1 MLDDIF
7 GDLSTFTL
15 VNDDN
20 EIIDNIE
27 NTLFYDS
34 TQDEV
39 ANNVDDLFGDL
50 STFILVND
58 EHGNIESSEITD
70 TSDPIDPVANGIE
83 LTDYEPIPLEDE
95 GLEVKFTVKD
105 LTPQEKEIFTHIK
118 SFTSQCKE
126 ECDNPMDIAE
136 LAMIQN
142 VENPLFFSLS
152 NDYLFK
158 TPWDLSLTKF
168 KKQYEADRKG
178 TSPKEIIAMPVI
190 FDTEYQ
196 PFLEEFKKYF
206 FGRKKLNLTVQIGG
220 IHQQAPKKVYCHWD
234 IRDCKLPEYF
244 PALTKED
251 SCVFQRYL
259 ADNGYHLD
267 FKLKDNGRGEWEYM
281 NCKNTL
287 QIPVF
292 GHMLQAD
299 FMGMWQPRTKM
310 YRYIERIISGRD
322 KNNTLDGKKRLIGES
337 DVPELLK
344 PRIIAYD
351 HENKVSYAIQLVFH
365 DSQSLHG
372 IGKSL
377 AKLAQ
382 VTKTEIEDDKNIY
395 SKEQKKRMLPEYLKC
410 NEKKHRDNWVKYSVG
425 ADLKVYDVFINNAK
439 QFYKLYDDP
448 EINAVKYFSLPRP
461 TIGRSVA
468 DIVTA
473 RILCNFE
480 KAILEDV
487 HKLAIKLITE
497 NTDNTVIE
505 FDSKKKFVKHLKQ
518 AIKIDNEY
526 DEILFETVCK
536 QLQHKYDKENDV
548 STIEYKEL
556 DSIPKNLQ
564 RWIINTF
571 CECSSAMN
579 LAGLSD
585 TRRINA
591 KIQGGRCFRNK
602 PLVTTIEGI
611 IADPDFDGAYS
622 SFMRCL
628 MLPMCPNPFRI
639 EYDLKKK
646 TQTMSLTQ
654 IRKKYG
660 NDLIPGMYQFFG
672 SYTEE
677 NKNLIDPKPKPLI
690 YAQDLI
696 PSYHPHNAIKQ
707 VTVGSEWLEKSD
719 TSYIYTNQITNGIF
733 THWNLQIIDHILS
746 KEAKKE
752 ILNSKVTSGIIYRK
766 SNQLDTIRELLDEY
780 RNYQGNDTYKIRE
793 NKEIITRDRCRGW
806 VGFNLGEL
814 VVTPVRKMRSKY
826 PKKTPENEF
835 YKLIGNTVYGVLCS
849 KYFPVSNVVTAN
861 NITSGVRSGMWC
873 MEKGLDLQGSITDG
887 GLGNMLKVA
896 FARKPNRLSDKNT
909 CQTHRITIDAKVKY
923 GIIGGYKNI
932 EWKENS
938 DDTIIFTNQDGTS
951 FELWECQDKENP
963 RFKELS
969 KHFDDLIFE
978 HLAEQFPKLDIF
990 HANFTDDNGTPRKG
1004 ILRIEC
1010 KGLTKKAVTHGASNY
1025 LIRGGFHAMYD
1036 KDLIK
1041 KLDNEARVFCAMRS
1055 YRKGYETHPQIFME
1069 NLGENPDI
1077 VDRSEVFDQSIL
1089 LKVGLFQERYYSYFE
1104 NSDYQVGDTFFM
1116 ERLIREFPLSAFTFK
1131 NSKQRKNWVSE
1142 VTLMRG
1148 KYGQSIE
1155 SFFIN
1160 DNGQIEYEKMIE
1172 AFDMWVDAGYNCLA
1186 DVYGDNKTIKRKAKM
1201 LQSHPEYETLK
1212 QRKVEKRRGK
1222 K

>member
-20 EIIDNIE
+20 DVVNNIE
-27 NTLFYDS
+27 NTALSNDNIS
-34 TQDEV
+34 DNNTSNKADE
-39 ANNVDDLFGDL
+39 LFGDL
-50 STFILVND
+50 STFILVN
-58 EHGNIESSEITD
+58 ENSENIESCEIND
-70 TSDPIDPVANGIE
+70 YSDPIDPVATGIE
-83 LTDYEPIPLEDE
+83 INDYEPIALEDE
-95 GLEVKFTVKD
+95 EETVKFTVKD
-105 LTPQEKEIFTHIK
+105 LTPQEQEIFAHIK
-118 SFTSQCKE
+118 SFTSQCKNK
-126 ECDNPMDIAE
+126 CDNPMDIAE

-152 NDYLFK
+152 NDYLFR
-158 TPWDLSLTKF
+158 TPWDLSLTRF
-168 KKQYEADRKG
+168 KKQYEADRKN
-178 TSPKEIIAMPVI
+178 TMPKELIAMPVI

-196 PFLEEFKKYF
+196 TFLEEFKKYF

-220 IHQQAPKKVYCHWD
+220 IHQHAPKKVYSHWD
-234 IRDCKLPEYF
+234 IKSTKLPEYF
-244 PALTKED
+244 PVLNKED
-251 SCVFQRYL
+251 TCVFQRYL

-267 FKLKDNGRGEWEYM
+267 FKLKDSGSGEWEYM
-281 NCKNTL
+281 NCKNIL

-299 FMGMWQPRTKM
+299 FMALWQPGTKM
-310 YRYIERIISGRD
+310 FRYMERIISGRD
-322 KNNTLDGKKRLIGES
+322 KNNNLNGKKRLVGES

-365 DSQSLHG
+365 DSQSLHD

-382 VTKTEIEDDKNIY
+382 VTKTKIEDDKNIY
-395 SKEQKKRMLPEYLKC
+395 SKEQKRRMLNEYLKC
-410 NEKKHRDNWVKYSVG
+410 NEKEHRDNWIKYSVG
-425 ADLKVYDVFINNAK
+425 ADLKVYEVFINNAK
-439 QFYKLYDDP
+439 QFYDLYADP

-468 DIVTA
+468 DIITA

-480 KAILEDV
+480 KAVLEDV
-487 HKLAIKLITE
+487 EKLTIKLITE
-497 NTDNTVIE
+497 NSDKTVSE
-505 FDSKKKFVKHLKQ
+505 FDSKKKFVKHLKEV
-518 AIKIDNEY
+518 IKIDNEY
-526 DEILFETVCK
+526 DEILFETFCK
-536 QLQHKYDKENDV
+536 QLQRKYDKESDI
-548 STIEYKEL
+548 SIIECKEL

-571 CECSSAMN
+571 CEGSSAMN

-602 PLVTTIEGI
+602 PLTTTIEGI

-628 MLPMCPNPFRI
+628 MLPMCANPFRI

-646 TQTMSLTQ
+646 SQTMSLAQ

-660 NDLIPGMYQFFG
+660 KELIAGMYQFFG

-677 NKNLIDPKPKPLI
+677 NKNLIDPKPQPLI

-746 KEAKKE
+746 KESKKE
-752 ILNSKVTSGIIYRK
+752 ILNSKVTSGIIFRK
-766 SNQLDTIRELLDEY
+766 SDQLNSIRELLNGY
-780 RNYQGNDTYKIRE
+780 RNYQGSDTYKIRG
-793 NKEIITRDRCRGW
+793 NKEIISRDRYRGW
-806 VGFNLGEL
+806 IGFNLGDL

-849 KYFPVSNVVTAN
+849 KYFPVSNVITAN

-873 MEKGLDLQGSITDG
+873 MEKGLDLQGSITDR

-896 FARKPNRLSDKNT
+896 FASRKLTDKNT
-909 CQTHRITIDAKVKY
+909 CQTQRNNKDTQSKQVKY

-932 EWKENS
+932 EWRENS
-938 DDTIIFTNQDGTS
+938 EDTIVFTNQDGS
-951 FELWECQDKENP
+951 QFELWECQEKSNS

-990 HANFTDDNGTPRKG
+990 HADFIDDNGTPRKG

-1041 KLDNEARVFCAMRS
+1041 KEGDIARVFCAMRS
-1055 YRKGYETHPQIFME
+1055 YRKGYGTHPQIFME
-1069 NLGENPDI
+1069 NLGENPDMI
-1077 VDRSEVFDQSIL
+1077 DRSEVFDQSIL

-1104 NSDYQVGDTFFM
+1104 N
-1116 ERLIREFPLSAFTFK
+1116 
-1131 NSKQRKNWVSE
+1131 
-1142 VTLMRG
+1142 
-1148 KYGQSIE
+1148 
-1155 SFFIN
+1155 
-1160 DNGQIEYEKMIE
+1160 
-1172 AFDMWVDAGYNCLA
+1172 
-1186 DVYGDNKTIKRKAKM
+1186 
-1201 LQSHPEYETLK
+1201 
-1212 QRKVEKRRGK
+1212 
-1222 K
+1222 

>member
-1 MLDDIF
+1 MIDDIF
-7 GDLSTFTL
+7 GDTTTFTL

-20 EIIDNIE
+20 EIINTIE
-27 NTLFYDS
+27 NNTLIDDS
-34 TQDEV
+34 TTDKDSSNKVDE
-39 ANNVDDLFGDL
+39 LFGDL
-50 STFILVND
+50 STFILEND
-58 EHGNIESSEITD
+58 DDENIESSEIID
-70 TSDPIDPVANGIE
+70 YSDPIDPVATGIE
-83 LTDYEPIPLEDE
+83 VTDYEPIGLEDE
-95 GLEVKFTVKD
+95 ENTINFSVKD
-105 LTPQEKEIFTHIK
+105 LTPEEQLVFDHIK
-118 SFTSQCKE
+118 SFNNQCKE

-142 VENPLFFSLS
+142 VENPLFFSIS
-152 NDYLFK
+152 KDYLFR
-158 TPWDLSLTKF
+158 TPWDLSFTRF
-168 KKQYEADRKG
+168 KNQYEADRKG
-178 TSPKEIIAMPVI
+178 IEPKELIAMPVV

-196 PFLEEFKKYF
+196 TFLEEFKKYF
-206 FGRKKLNLTVQIGG
+206 FGRKKLNITVQIGG
-220 IHQQAPKKVYCHWD
+220 IHQNAPKKVYSHWD
-234 IRDCKLPEYF
+234 IRKTKLPEYF
-244 PALTKED
+244 PVLEKQDT
-251 SCVFQRYL
+251 CVYQRYL

-267 FKLKDNGRGEWEYM
+267 FQLKDSGSGEWEYM
-281 NCKNTL
+281 NCKNIL

-299 FMGMWQPRTKM
+299 FMAMWQPGTKM
-310 YRYIERIISGRD
+310 YRYMERIISGRD
-322 KNNTLDGKKRLIGES
+322 KNNNLNGKKRLVGES

-351 HENKVSYAIQLVFH
+351 HENNVSYALQFPIH

-395 SKEQKKRMLPEYLKC
+395 SKEQKKRMLNEYLKC
-410 NEKKHRDNWVKYSVG
+410 NEKEHRDNWVKYSVG
-425 ADLKVYDVFINNAK
+425 ADLKVYEVFINNAK
-439 QFYKLYDDP
+439 QFYNLYSDP
-448 EINAVKYFSLPRP
+448 EINAVKYFTLPRP

-468 DIVTA
+468 DIIAA
-473 RILCNFE
+473 RILKNFE
-480 KAILEDV
+480 SDV
-487 HKLAIKLITE
+487 LKDIEKLIRRLLSETKSYKE
-497 NTDNTVIE
+497 
-505 FDSKKKFVKHLKQ
+505 SKKTFIQHLKKLCKPNNDYEKELLQ
-518 AIKIDNEY
+518 AGCKHISYRIENEC
-526 DEILFETVCK
+526 LV
-536 QLQHKYDKENDV
+536 
-548 STIEYKEL
+548 IEYKEPDKL
-556 DSIPKNLQ
+556 PKNLQ
-564 RWIINTF
+564 RWIIDTF
-571 CECSSAMN
+571 CEASSAMN

-602 PLVTTIEGI
+602 PLTTTIEGI

-628 MLPMCPNPFRI
+628 MLPMCANPFRI

-646 TQTMSLTQ
+646 CQTMSLAQ

-660 NDLIPGMYQFFG
+660 KELIPGMYQFFG
-672 SYTEE
+672 SYT
-677 NKNLIDPKPKPLI
+677 NDKKNLIDPEPKPLI

-696 PSYHPHNAIKQ
+696 PSYHPHNSIKQ

-746 KEAKKE
+746 KESKKE

-766 SNQLDTIRELLDEY
+766 SDRLNTVRELLDNY
-780 RNYQGNDTYKIRE
+780 QNYQGCDTYKIRD
-793 NKEIITRDRCRGW
+793 NKEIITRDRYRGW
-806 VGFNLGEL
+806 FGFNLGEL
-814 VVTPVRKMRSKY
+814 VVTPVRKMRSQYK
-826 PKKTPENEF
+826 KKTPENEF

-896 FARKPNRLSDKNT
+896 FGNKPNKLTDKNT
-909 CQTHRITIDAKVKY
+909 CQTHRNDKRTQTKHVKY

-932 EWKENS
+932 EWKQNS
-938 DDTIIFTNQDGTS
+938 DDTVIVTNQDDTT
-951 FELWECQDKENP
+951 FELWECQDKTNP
-963 RFKELS
+963 RFKEMS

-990 HANFTDDNGTPRKG
+990 HADFTDDNGNPRKG

-1036 KDLIK
+1036 KDLIEK
-1041 KLDNEARVFCAMRS
+1041 IGNDARVFCAMRS
-1055 YRKGYETHPQIFME
+1055 YRKGYGTHPQIFME
-1069 NLGENPDI
+1069 NLGENPDM

-1131 NSKQRKNWVSE
+1131 NAEQRKNWVNE
-1142 VTLMRG
+1142 VSVMRG

-1155 SFFIN
+1155 SFFVN
-1160 DNGQIEYEKMIE
+1160 DNGQIEFEKMIQ
-1172 AFDMWVDAGYNCLA
+1172 AFDMWIDADYYCLA
-1186 DVYGDNKTIKRKAKM
+1186 DVYGDNKTATRKAKM
-1201 LQSHPEYETLK
+1201 LQSHPEYEKLQ
-1212 QRKVEKRRGK
+1212 QRKNEKRKGK